1 MKKLSLLPFLLLA
14 LSVPAWPA
22 PPAKF
27 DARLER
33 LRQQTGVPGMAITIV
48 EQGKTTLAH
57 GYGVRQLGAP
67 AAVDADTL
75 FPIGST
81 TKAFT
86 SAALATLVDAGKIGW
101 DDHVVDLLPG
111 FQMYDA
117 WVTREMTVRDLL
129 VHRGGLGYGAGDLLF
144 VPRSNLSRAE
154 TVKRLRFL
162 KPASSFRS
170 EFAYSNIPYVV
181 AGQLIE
187 AVSGET
193 WEEYVRKHV
202 LLPAGMTVTTTDNER
217 NFATADRAYPH
228 ARMNG
233 GLRGAGDQERLDERD
248 DLGRNAA
255 PAGGIASNAND
266 LAKWLQVWLGE
277 GVAPGGQ
284 RVFSAAA
291 RAQLWKPTMAMPA
304 STMPAELKPLES
316 RFSNYALGWD
326 VVDYRGHR
334 IIWHGGAVLGFKTAV
349 VVLPEQQV
357 GFAITINSE
366 DGEIIRGLMYELM
379 DHYLG
384 LPANDWPAKFRN
396 YRNQQV
402 AEGLQMLKAA
412 QSTPAKVGP
421 SVKPAALAG
430 VYADPW
436 YGKIEIADTASGLS
450 IDFKTAPRMSGK
462 LEHWQY
468 DTFITRLDDKTI
480 EPAYVT
486 FALDPDGKVANV
498 TMKAVSPIADFSWD
512 YKDLNFTPVPVKE
525 TK

>member
-1 MKKLSLLPFLLLA
+1 MKKFLLLLA
-14 LSVPAWPA
+14 LSAPAWAA

-27 DARLER
+27 DTRVEA
-33 LRQQTGVPGMAITIV
+33 LRRQIGVPGMAVAIV
-48 EQGKTTLAH
+48 EQGKTTLAR

-67 AAVDADTL
+67 AAVGADTL

-81 TKAFT
+81 TKAMT
-86 SAALATLVDAGKIGW
+86 VAALATLVDAGKIRW

-162 KPASSFRS
+162 KPSSSFRS
-170 EFAYSNIPYVV
+170 EFAYSNLPYVV
-181 AGQLIE
+181 AGQLVE

-193 WEEYVRKHV
+193 WEAYVRKHV
-202 LLPAGMTVTTTDNER
+202 LLPAGMSKSTTDNQD
-217 NFATADRAYPH
+217 NFATEDRAYPH

-248 DLGRNAA
+248 DLGRNGA
-255 PAGGIASNAND
+255 PAGGVASSAND
-266 LAKWLQVWLGE
+266 LAKWLQVLLGE
-277 GVAPGGQ
+277 GAAPGGQ

-291 RAQLWKPTMAMPA
+291 RAQMWKATMAMPA

-316 RFSNYALGWD
+316 RFSDYGLGWD
-326 VVDYRGHR
+326 IVDYRGHR

-366 DGEIIRGLMYELM
+366 DGEIVRGLMYELI

-384 LPANDWPAKFRN
+384 LPANDWPAKFRA
-396 YRNQQV
+396 YRDKQV
-402 AEGLQMLKAA
+402 AEGLKVLQQA
-412 QSTPAKVGP
+412 QATPAKVGP
-421 SVKPAALAG
+421 SLKPAALAG
-430 VYADPW
+430 TYADPW
-436 YGKIEIADTASGLS
+436 YGKIEIADTPDGLT
-450 IDFKTAPRMSGK
+450 INFTTAPRMRGK

-486 FALDPDGKVANV
+486 FALDEAGKVARI
-498 TMKAVSPIADFSWD
+498 TMKAASPIADFSWD
-512 YKDLNFTPVPVKE
+512 YKDLNFTPVKE
-525 TK
+525 QP

>member
-1 MKKLSLLPFLLLA
+1 MKKFLLLLA
-14 LSVPAWPA
+14 LSAPAWAA

-27 DARLER
+27 DTRVEA
-33 LRQQTGVPGMAITIV
+33 LRRQIGVPGMAIAIV
-48 EQGKTTLAH
+48 EQGKTTLAR

-81 TKAFT
+81 TKAMT
-86 SAALATLVDAGKIGW
+86 VAALATLVDAGKIRW

-162 KPASSFRS
+162 KPSSSFRS
-170 EFAYSNIPYVV
+170 EFAYSNLPYVV

-193 WEEYVRKHV
+193 WEAYVRKHV
-202 LLPAGMTVTTTDNER
+202 LLPAGMSKSTTDNQD
-217 NFATADRAYPH
+217 NFATEDRAYPH

-248 DLGRNAA
+248 DLGRNGA
-255 PAGGIASNAND
+255 PAGGVASSAND
-266 LAKWLQVWLGE
+266 LAKWLQMLLGE

-291 RAQLWKPTMAMPA
+291 RAQMWKATMAMPA

-316 RFSNYALGWD
+316 RFSDYGLGWD
-326 VVDYRGHR
+326 IVDYRGHR

-366 DGEIIRGLMYELM
+366 DGEIVRGLMYELI

-384 LPANDWPAKFRN
+384 LSANDWPTKFRA
-396 YRNQQV
+396 YRDKQV
-402 AEGLQMLKAA
+402 AEGLKVLKQA
-412 QSTPAKVGP
+412 QATPAKVGP
-421 SVKPAALAG
+421 SLKPAALAG
-430 VYADPW
+430 RYADPW
-436 YGKIEIADTASGLS
+436 YGKIEIADTPDGLT
-450 IDFKTAPRMSGK
+450 INFTTAPRMRGK

-468 DTFITRLDDKTI
+468 DTFITQLDDKTI

-486 FALDPDGKVANV
+486 FALDESGKVARI
-498 TMKAVSPIADFSWD
+498 TMKAASPIADFSWD
-512 YKDLNFTPVPVKE
+512 YKDLNFTPVKE
-525 TK
+525 QP

>member
-1 MKKLSLLPFLLLA
+1 MKKFLLLLA
-14 LSVPAWPA
+14 LSAPAWAA

-27 DARLER
+27 DTRVEA
-33 LRQQTGVPGMAITIV
+33 LRRQIRVPGMAIAIV
-48 EQGKTTLAH
+48 EQGKTTLAR

-81 TKAFT
+81 TKAMT
-86 SAALATLVDAGKIGW
+86 VAALATLVDAGKIRW

-162 KPASSFRS
+162 KPSSSFRS
-170 EFAYSNIPYVV
+170 EFAYSNLPYVV

-193 WEEYVRKHV
+193 WEAYVRKHV
-202 LLPAGMTVTTTDNER
+202 LLPSGMSKSTTDNQD
-217 NFATADRAYPH
+217 NFATEDRAYPH

-248 DLGRNAA
+248 DLGRNGA
-255 PAGGIASNAND
+255 PAGGVASSAND
-266 LAKWLQVWLGE
+266 LAKWLQVLLGE

-291 RAQLWKPTMAMPA
+291 RAQMWKATMAMPA

-316 RFSNYALGWD
+316 RFSDYGLGWD
-326 VVDYRGHR
+326 IVDYRGHR

-366 DGEIIRGLMYELM
+366 DGEIVRGLMYELI

-384 LPANDWPAKFRN
+384 LQANDWPAKFRA
-396 YRNQQV
+396 YRDKQV
-402 AEGLQMLKAA
+402 AEGLKVLKQA
-412 QSTPAKVGP
+412 QATPAKVGP
-421 SVKPAALAG
+421 SLKPAALAG
-430 VYADPW
+430 SYADPW
-436 YGKIEIADTASGLS
+436 YGKIEIADTPAGLT
-450 IDFKTAPRMSGK
+450 INFTTAPRMRGK

-486 FALDPDGKVANV
+486 FALDEAGKVARI
-498 TMKAVSPIADFSWD
+498 TMKAASPIADFSWD
-512 YKDLNFTPVPVKE
+512 YKDLNFTPVKE
-525 TK
+525 QP